1 MRYLIAFL
9 ALFII
14 QAGCTKDSNS
24 FIGEW
29 SGTNL
34 VGDKI
39 TMIFD
44 ADGYLTFIASD
55 KVMGGKSSVIEG
67 KTVSVK
73 YSFDMKKEP
82 IWLDVI
88 TVHEG
93 KEIIRDKAIVKF
105 IGKNKMQFKTYPD
118 AIAAPVS
125 LDTILC

>member
-88 TVHEG
+88 TVLEF
-93 KEIIRDKAIVKF
+93 R
-105 IGKNKMQFKTYPD
+105 
-118 AIAAPVS
+118 VS
-125 LDTILC
+125 RSLS